1 MDQFVTRNFR
11 PVESRSAVAASG
23 NNRPVASKD
32 TMHQK
37 RLHVRT
43 RPSGRIS
50 PAAVIIVGPRMPV
63 INCTLIDYSAG
74 GACVELPVE
83 MTLPSRFELQ
93 YGTTRKRCRIAWR
106 RGRRIG
112 VSF

>member
-1 MDQFVTRNFR
+1 MPAHGGQR
-11 PVESRSAVAASG
+11 PA
-23 NNRPVASKD
+23 NTKD

-37 RLHVRT
+37 RLHVRV

-50 PAAVIIVGPRMPV
+50 TTAVIVLGPRIPV

-83 MTLPSRFELQ
+83 MSLPSRFELQ
-93 YGTTRKRCRIAWR
+93 YGATRKRCRVAWR

-112 VSF
+112 LAF